1 MEKKIYIYVLKI
13 SDMKHAVNIGAEDW
27 ATPLMIAAQQG
38 FLNCVNLL
46 IEFGA
51 DPNLKTTDNVTA
63 LHLSVQGNH
72 EA

>member
-1 MEKKIYIYVLKI
+1 M
-13 SDMKHAVNIGAEDW
+13 NIGAEDW

-46 IEFGA
+46 MEFGA

-63 LHLSVQGNH
+63 LHLTVQGNH
-72 EA
+72 EE